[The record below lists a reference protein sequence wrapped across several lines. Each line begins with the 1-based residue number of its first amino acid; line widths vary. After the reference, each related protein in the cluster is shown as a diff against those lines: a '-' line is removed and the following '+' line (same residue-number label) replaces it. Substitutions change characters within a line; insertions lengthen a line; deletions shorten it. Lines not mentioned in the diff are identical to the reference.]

1 MFQRAHS
8 DMDDGVVGLDRSPPP
23 CEAGAMKLAEAL
35 AERAALA
42 TRLSQLAQRAAQ
54 HARVQE
60 GEPPVEDPTA
70 LLSEHDRVAER
81 LADLITRI
89 NRTNLEATL
98 ADGATLTDALARRD
112 VLRLRV
118 QAYTQA
124 ADAGAARGDRYSQSE
139 IRYVAAIDVAAVRA
153 RADALAKEWRELD
166 IRIQEANWQ
175 SELI

>member
-1 MFQRAHS
+1 
-8 DMDDGVVGLDRSPPP
+8 
-23 CEAGAMKLAEAL
+23 MKLAEAL
-35 AERAALA
+35 AERAALS

-70 LLSEHDRVAER
+70 LLAEHDRVSSQLTE
-81 LADLITRI
+81 LIARI
-89 NRTNLEATL
+89 NRTNLHATL
-98 ADGATLTDALARRD
+98 ADDTITLTDALALRD

-118 QAYTQA
+118 AAYTQA

-153 RADALAKEWRELD
+153 TADHLSQEWRSLD
-166 IRIQEANWQ
+166 VRIQEANWQ
-175 SELI
+175 SDLV

>member
-1 MFQRAHS
+1 M
-8 DMDDGVVGLDRSPPP
+8 
-23 CEAGAMKLAEAL
+23 
-35 AERAALA
+35 
-42 TRLSQLAQRAAQ
+42 
-54 HARVQE
+54 
-60 GEPPVEDPTA
+60 
-70 LLSEHDRVAER
+70 
-81 LADLITRI
+81 
-89 NRTNLEATL
+89 
-98 ADGATLTDALARRD
+98 
-112 VLRLRV
+112 

>member
-1 MFQRAHS
+1 
-8 DMDDGVVGLDRSPPP
+8 
-23 CEAGAMKLAEAL
+23 MKLAEAL

-54 HARVQE
+54 NARVQE